1 MAEEVGQAENA
12 GQDRDEF
19 ARFKRETWNAT
30 DYDSWFKPARGQVI
44 DSLEKAMLEKALA
57 GKKYDRALDVG
68 IGNGR
73 LLPIYSPHAAHITG
87 MDISSEQLEQA
98 SQAATKQGLSFDT
111 KLCKE
116 ASRIELPNESYDL
129 IICSRVLQHVFNW
142 RESVAEFARIL
153 RPGGDLVLLTYNRL
167 SIYGLKKYYQ
177 HKFVNPTKG
186 RFQNP
191 AGLSRELRKDGLVIE
206 YFLGGLMGQPDLFS
220 KDLSNTSRAFINSL
234 ERLSAVWPVK
244 YLGSRL
250 IIRAHKPSRVR
261 KSDDK

>member
-1 MAEEVGQAENA
+1 MTERVN
-12 GQDRDEF
+12 QDRDEF
-19 ARFKRETWNAT
+19 ARFKRDTWNAT

-44 DSLEKAMLEKALA
+44 DNLEKAALEKALV

-73 LLPIYSPHAAHITG
+73 LLPIYAPHAAHVTG
-87 MDISSEQLEQA
+87 MDISSEQLDLA
-98 SQAATKQGLSFDT
+98 SQAAQKLGIPFET
-111 KLCKE
+111 KLCQE
-116 ASRIELPNESYDL
+116 ASRIEIPDNSFDL
-129 IICSRVLQHVFNW
+129 IICSRVLQHVYDW

-153 RPGGDLVLLTYNRL
+153 KPGGDLVLLTYNRL

-191 AGLSRELRKDGLVIE
+191 AGLAKELKKNGLIID
-206 YFLGGLMGQPDLFS
+206 YFVGALMGQPDLFS
-220 KDLSNTSRAFINSL
+220 KDLSDSSRNFINKL
-234 ERLSAVWPVK
+234 EKLSAVSPIK

-250 IIRAHKPSRVR
+250 VIRARKPN
-261 KSDDK
+261 

>member
-1 MAEEVGQAENA
+1 MTERVN
-12 GQDRDEF
+12 QDRDEF
-19 ARFKRETWNAT
+19 ARFKRDTWNAT

-44 DSLEKAMLEKALA
+44 DNLEKSALAKALA

-73 LLPIYSPHAAHITG
+73 LLPIYAPHVAHVTG
-87 MDISSEQLEQA
+87 MDISSEQLDHA
-98 SQAATKQGLSFDT
+98 SEAAKKIGIPFGTL
-111 KLCKE
+111 LCQE
-116 ASRIELPNESYDL
+116 ASRIEIPDNSFDL

-153 RPGGDLVLLTYNRL
+153 KPGGDLVLLTYNRL

-191 AGLSRELRKDGLVIE
+191 AGLSKELKKNGLVIE
-206 YFLGGLMGQPDLFS
+206 YFVGALMGQPDLFS
-220 KDLSNTSRAFINSL
+220 KDLSDSSRNFINRL
-234 ERLSAVWPVK
+234 EKLSAVSPVK
-244 YLGSRL
+244 FLGSRL
-250 IIRAHKPSRVR
+250 VIRARKPN
-261 KSDDK
+261 

>member
-1 MAEEVGQAENA
+1 MTERVN
-12 GQDRDEF
+12 QDRDEF
-19 ARFKRETWNAT
+19 ARFKRDTWNAT

-44 DSLEKAMLEKALA
+44 DNLEKMALEKALA

-73 LLPIYSPHAAHITG
+73 LLPIYAPNVKCVTG
-87 MDISSEQLEQA
+87 MDISSEQLELA
-98 SQAATKQGLSFDT
+98 SQAAE
-111 KLCKE
+111 KLGIPFETNLCQE
-116 ASRIELPNESYDL
+116 ASKIDIPDASFDL
-129 IICSRVLQHVFNW
+129 IICSRVLQHVYDW

-153 RPGGDLVLLTYNRL
+153 KPGGDLVLLTYNRL

-191 AGLSRELRKDGLVIE
+191 AGLAKELKRNGLVID
-206 YFLGGLMGQPDLFS
+206 YFVGALMGQPDLFS
-220 KDLSNTSRAFINSL
+220 KDLSSSSRNFINKL
-234 ERLSAVWPVK
+234 EKLSAISPIK

-250 IIRAHKPSRVR
+250 VIRARKP
-261 KSDDK
+261 

>member
-1 MAEEVGQAENA
+1 MNERVQH
-12 GQDRDEF
+12 DRDEF
-19 ARFKRETWNAT
+19 AKAKRDTWNAT

-44 DSLEKAMLEKALA
+44 DTLEKAALEKALE
-57 GKKYDRALDVG
+57 GRKYDRALDVG

-73 LLPIYSPHAAHITG
+73 LLPVYAPHAKYITG
-87 MDISSEQLEQA
+87 MDISSEQLDQA
-98 SQAATKQGLSFDT
+98 TQAARSLGINFDT

-116 ASRIELPNESYDL
+116 ASRIEIPDRSYDL
-129 IICSRVLQHVFNW
+129 IICSRVLQHVYDW

-153 RPGGDLVLLTYNRL
+153 KPGGDLVLLTYNRA

-191 AGLSRELRKDGLVIE
+191 AGLTRELKKNGLRID
-206 YFLGGLMGQPDLFS
+206 YFAGGLMGQPDLFS
-220 KDLSNTSRAFINSL
+220 KDLSTASRDFINKL
-234 ERLSAVWPVK
+234 EKLSSVPLIK

-250 IIRAHKPSRVR
+250 VIRAK
-261 KSDDK
+261 KL

>member
-1 MAEEVGQAENA
+1 MTERVN
-12 GQDRDEF
+12 QDRDEF
-19 ARFKRETWNAT
+19 ARFKRDTWNAT

-44 DSLEKAMLEKALA
+44 DNLEKSALAKALA
-57 GKKYDRALDVG
+57 GKKYERALDVG

-73 LLPIYSPHAAHITG
+73 LLPIYAPHVAHVTG
-87 MDISSEQLEQA
+87 MDISSEQLDQA
-98 SQAATKQGLSFDT
+98 SQAAKKIGIPFDT
-111 KLCKE
+111 LLCQE
-116 ASRIELPNESYDL
+116 ASRIEIPDNSFDL

-153 RPGGDLVLLTYNRL
+153 KPGGDLVLLTYNRL

-191 AGLSRELRKDGLVIE
+191 AGLSKELKKNGLVIE
-206 YFLGGLMGQPDLFS
+206 YFVGALMGQPDLFS
-220 KDLSNTSRAFINSL
+220 KDLSDSSRNFINRL
-234 ERLSAVWPVK
+234 EKLSAVSPVK

-250 IIRAHKPSRVR
+250 VIRAHKP
-261 KSDDK
+261 

>member
-1 MAEEVGQAENA
+1 MAETL

-19 ARFKRETWNAT
+19 ARAKRDTWNKT

-44 DSLEKAMLEKALA
+44 DQLEKALLEKALA

-73 LLPIYSPHAAHITG
+73 LLPIYAPHAAHFTG

-98 SQAATKQGLSFDT
+98 SQAAAKLGVPFEK
-111 KLCKE
+111 KLCQE
-116 ASRIELPNESYDL
+116 ASKIELPDQSFDL
-129 IICSRVLQHVFNW
+129 IICSRVLQHVYDW

-153 RPGGDLVLLTYNRL
+153 KPGGDLVLLTYNRL

-191 AGLSRELRKDGLVIE
+191 VGLSRELKKNGLVID
-206 YFLGGLMGQPDLFS
+206 YFAGGLMGQPDLFS
-220 KDLSNTSRAFINSL
+220 KDLSATSRDFINQL
-234 ERLSAVWPVK
+234 EKLAEVWPVK

-250 IIRAHKPSRVR
+250 IIRARKPLSR
-261 KSDDK
+261 

>member
-1 MAEEVGQAENA
+1 MTERVN
-12 GQDRDEF
+12 QDRDEF
-19 ARFKRETWNAT
+19 ARFKRDTWNAT

-44 DSLEKAMLEKALA
+44 DSLEKEALERALA

-73 LLPIYSPHAAHITG
+73 LLPIYAPHVNRVTG
-87 MDISSEQLEQA
+87 MDISSEQLELA
-98 SQAATKQGLSFDT
+98 SQAAGKLAIPFDT
-111 KLCKE
+111 KLCQE
-116 ASRIELPNESYDL
+116 ASRIELPDNSFDL
-129 IICSRVLQHVFNW
+129 IICSRVLQHVYDW

-153 RPGGDLVLLTYNRL
+153 KPGGDLVLLTYNRL

-191 AGLSRELRKDGLVIE
+191 AGLSKELKKNGLVIE
-206 YFLGGLMGQPDLFS
+206 YFVGALMGQPDLFS
-220 KDLSNTSRAFINSL
+220 KDLSDSSRNFINRL
-234 ERLSAVWPVK
+234 EKLSAVSPVK

-250 IIRAHKPSRVR
+250 VIRARKP
-261 KSDDK
+261 

>member
-1 MAEEVGQAENA
+1 MAEKVGQAENV

-44 DSLEKAMLEKALA
+44 DTLEKAMLERALA

-98 SQAATKQGLSFDT
+98 SQAAAKLNLSFDT
-111 KLCKE
+111 KLCQE
-116 ASRIELPNESYDL
+116 ASRIELPDESYDL
-129 IICSRVLQHVFNW
+129 IICSRVLQHVFDW

-153 RPGGDLVLLTYNRL
+153 KPGGDLVLLTYNRL

-191 AGLSRELRKDGLVIE
+191 VGLARELKKNGLVTE
-206 YFLGGLMGQPDLFS
+206 YFAGGLMGQPDLFS
-220 KDLSNTSRAFINSL
+220 KDLSTASRDFINSL
-234 ERLSAVWPVK
+234 EKLSAVWPVK
-244 YLGSRL
+244 YVGSRL
-250 IIRAHKPSRVR
+250 IHRAHKPLSR
-261 KSDDK
+261 

>member
-1 MAEEVGQAENA
+1 MTERVN
-12 GQDRDEF
+12 QDRDEF
-19 ARFKRETWNAT
+19 ARFKRDTWNAT

-44 DSLEKAMLEKALA
+44 DNLEKSALAKALA

-73 LLPIYSPHAAHITG
+73 LLPIYAPHVAHVTG
-87 MDISSEQLEQA
+87 MDISSEQLDHA
-98 SQAATKQGLSFDT
+98 SEAAKKIGIPFGTL
-111 KLCKE
+111 LCQE
-116 ASRIELPNESYDL
+116 ASRIEIPDNSFDL

-153 RPGGDLVLLTYNRL
+153 KPGGDLVLLTYNRL

-191 AGLSRELRKDGLVIE
+191 AGLSKELKKNGLVIE
-206 YFLGGLMGQPDLFS
+206 YFVGALMGQPDLFS
-220 KDLSNTSRAFINSL
+220 KDLSDSSRNFINKL
-234 ERLSAVWPVK
+234 EKLSAVSPVK
-244 YLGSRL
+244 FLGSRL
-250 IIRAHKPSRVR
+250 VIRARKPN
-261 KSDDK
+261 